1 MFKSLVLLATVAITL
16 VSGHKHHKKHELVEE
31 IPKLEHPMLQ
41 GLAWNVAG
49 TMKLVKEFEGLRL
62 TAYQDSVGVWTIG
75 YGHTGPEVKK
85 GMTITQ
91 AQADT
96 YLQNDLA
103 RFNTC
108 VTNYITA
115 RLNPNQVGALMSWSY
130 NVGCGNLQ
138 SSTLRRRLNAGET
151 PNTVARE
158 ELPKWVK
165 AGGQTLPGLVRR
177 RNAEIALFTS

>member
-1 MFKSLVLLATVAITL
+1 MFKSIVLLATVAITL
-16 VSGHKHHKKHELVEE
+16 ISGHKHHKSHEAVEQ
-31 IPKLEHPMLQ
+31 IPKLEHPMLT
-41 GLAWNVAG
+41 GKAWNVAG

-75 YGHTGPEVKK
+75 YGHTGPEVKP
-85 GMTITQ
+85 GMTISQ

-103 RFNTC
+103 KFNAC
-108 VTNYITA
+108 VSNYIA
-115 RLNPNQVGALMSWSY
+115 GNLNPNQVGALMSWSY

-138 SSTLRRRLNAGET
+138 SSTLRRRINAGEN

-158 ELPKWVK
+158 ELPKWNK
-165 AGGQTLPGLVRR
+165 AGGQVLPGLTRR
-177 RNAEIALFTS
+177 RNAEVAFFTS

>member
-1 MFKSLVLLATVAITL
+1 MYKSLVLLATLAVTL
-16 VSGHKHHKKHELVEE
+16 VAGGKHRHHQTAEVEASPLV
-31 IPKLEHPMLQ
+31 MQ
-41 GLAWNVAG
+41 ANWNVAG

-91 AQADT
+91 AQADS
-96 YLQNDLA
+96 YLQSDLNK
-103 RFNTC
+103 FTNCVNT
-108 VTNYITA
+108 YITA
-115 RLNPNQVGALMSWSY
+115 RLNPNQVGALISWSY

-138 SSTLRRRLNAGET
+138 SSTLRRRMNAGET

-177 RNAEIALFTS
+177 RNAEVAFFTS

>member
-1 MFKSLVLLATVAITL
+1 MFKSIVMLATLAVAL
-16 VSGHKHHKKHELVEE
+16 VSGKQSHET
-31 IPKLEHPMLQ
+31 KLQPAKLMQ
-41 GLAWNVAG
+41 SNWNVAG

-91 AQADT
+91 AQADS
-96 YLQNDLA
+96 YLQSDLNK
-103 RFNTC
+103 FTNCVNT
-108 VTNYITA
+108 YITA
-115 RLNPNQVGALMSWSY
+115 RLNPNQVGALISWSY

-138 SSTLRRRLNAGET
+138 SSTLRRRMNAGET

-177 RNAEIALFTS
+177 RNAEVAFFSS

>member
-1 MFKSLVLLATVAITL
+1 MFKSLVMLATMAVAL
-16 VSGHKHHKKHELVEE
+16 VAGKHSHEVES
-31 IPKLEHPMLQ
+31 PHVMQ
-41 GLAWNVAG
+41 ANWNVAG
-49 TMKLVKEFEGLRL
+49 TMKIVKEFEGLRL

-75 YGHTGPEVKK
+75 YGHTGPEVKP

-91 AQADT
+91 AQADS
-96 YLQNDLA
+96 YLQSDLSKFA
-103 RFNTC
+103 NCVNT
-108 VTNYITA
+108 YITA
-115 RLNPNQVGALMSWSY
+115 RLNPNQVGALISWSY

-138 SSTLRRRLNAGET
+138 SSTLRRRMNAGEA

-177 RNAEIALFTS
+177 RNAEVAFFTS